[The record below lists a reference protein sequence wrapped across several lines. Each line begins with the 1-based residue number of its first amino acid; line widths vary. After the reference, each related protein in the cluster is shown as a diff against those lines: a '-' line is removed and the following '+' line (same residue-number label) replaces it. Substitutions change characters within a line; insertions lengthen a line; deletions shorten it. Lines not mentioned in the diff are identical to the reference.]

1 MNNFDLFLERAKL
14 CAKTILEMSHP
25 TLITH
30 YDCDGLCSGA
40 IVCKFL
46 EVNNIKYELKIVR
59 KLDDEFLES
68 LKNKQELIFSDLG
81 GAAKKLNEFDSNI
94 VIFDHHQTEGL
105 NKLQLNPQLFGL
117 DGGNEMSAS
126 SCVYWALEQL
136 PEIALVGSIGDMQYP
151 LKGANR
157 TLAQKFEKMGILE
170 IETDLK
176 IYGRASRPLVQLLSY
191 SDEPFFPGL
200 ANNEE
205 RCAWFLESIGL
216 KPINDS
222 WPKYIDLSLEQ
233 KKLLIGALASYL
245 TEYYKEK
252 IDPNYL
258 IGEVYNLKRFRDI
271 PELYDAGEFSTL
283 LNACGRHKKEQ
294 LGINICLGDLKAI
307 EEGKKVLAAHKKAL
321 RDGVDYAYKNVIDL
335 GSFLF
340 LDGRGVIDDGI
351 IGVVAGM
358 LYAGARKKV
367 ILAIALDENNNIKI
381 STRGTKELV
390 QKGLNLGL
398 ILKEV
403 CAIVQGAGG
412 GHKIAAGATIPKN
425 KLNEFLVEFEKAL
438 NQQLKN

>member
-176 IYGRASRPLVQLLSY
+176 IYGRASRPLVQ
-191 SDEPFFPGL
+191 FP
-200 ANNEE
+200 
-205 RCAWFLESIGL
+205 
-216 KPINDS
+216 
-222 WPKYIDLSLEQ
+222 
-233 KKLLIGALASYL
+233 
-245 TEYYKEK
+245 
-252 IDPNYL
+252 
-258 IGEVYNLKRFRDI
+258 
-271 PELYDAGEFSTL
+271 
-283 LNACGRHKKEQ
+283 
-294 LGINICLGDLKAI
+294 
-307 EEGKKVLAAHKKAL
+307 
-321 RDGVDYAYKNVIDL
+321 
-335 GSFLF
+335 
-340 LDGRGVIDDGI
+340 
-351 IGVVAGM
+351 
-358 LYAGARKKV
+358 
-367 ILAIALDENNNIKI
+367 
-381 STRGTKELV
+381 
-390 QKGLNLGL
+390 
-398 ILKEV
+398 
-403 CAIVQGAGG
+403 
-412 GHKIAAGATIPKN
+412 
-425 KLNEFLVEFEKAL
+425 
-438 NQQLKN
+438 